1 MSLFSNFNAKI
12 LLSVGALVSGA
23 IVLSPVQAQAGSV
36 TSESIWDE
44 NNALQRAQS
53 QVPTGH
59 RITSERCT
67 EIEVRESSRY
77 RCTVTYE

>member
-1 MSLFSNFNAKI
+1 MSLFSTFNAKI

-23 IVLSPVQAQAGSV
+23 IVLSPVQAGSV

-53 QVPTGH
+53 QVPSGH
-59 RITSERCT
+59 KITSEHCT

>member
-1 MSLFSNFNAKI
+1 MNPFSNFCTKAM
-12 LLSVGALVSGA
+12 LSMGVLVIGAVV
-23 IVLSPVQAQAGSV
+23 ISPVNAGSV

-44 NNALQRAQS
+44 NNALQRAQN
-53 QVPTGH
+53 QVPSGRTITGEH
-59 RITSERCT
+59 CT

>member
-1 MSLFSNFNAKI
+1 M
-12 LLSVGALVSGA
+12 LSMGVLVIGAVV
-23 IVLSPVQAQAGSV
+23 ISPVNAGSV

-44 NNALQRAQS
+44 NNALQRAQN
-53 QVPTGH
+53 QVPSGRT
-59 RITSERCT
+59 ITSEHCT

>member
-1 MSLFSNFNAKI
+1 MSFLRKCSARTI
-12 LLSVGALVSGA
+12 LSLGVLVTGAVTLN
-23 IVLSPVQAQAGSV
+23 PVQAGNV

-44 NNALQRAQS
+44 NNALQRAES
-53 QVPTGH
+53 QVPTG
-59 RITSERCT
+59 RTITGEHCT